1 MKAVPTFR
9 SASFSASQFR
19 TRLSIAVI
27 LLNLMVIGLA
37 FQSLHQGLEQS
48 RARAI
53 VNTRNL
59 AQLLDHD
66 IAAIFDRIDLTL
78 QALVDDLDDGQ
89 TSKPDSRRYQTIL
102 QQHFSRQPALHS
114 LLIVDE
120 QGTLL
125 ASNGPPNRKPGLLG
139 DRDYFL
145 RHRNSASAGLVIS
158 APLQGRIGGEWIITL
173 SRRITAR
180 DGRFSGVAVASI
192 RLTHLRELFASLN
205 LGPGGAVTLRDI
217 ELGLITRHPA
227 PGAHDVRIGSRTVSP
242 QLAAAIQAAP
252 KEGAYLAATQIDGIE
267 RTNAYRRMEHYPYYI
282 IVGLADED
290 YLLGWHREVTKTAV
304 QVSLFMLATLV
315 MLGLLIRLWSL
326 RERDL
331 KHIASKELEL
341 RILLDT
347 APDAIIIL
355 DTSGHIS
362 RANQRALST
371 FGYRYEDLI
380 GQPVGNLLASEW
392 SELNQPTQSVADVDL
407 IALSAAGRRFPVSI
421 SMTPTE
427 TERGRMATLVIR
439 DSSER
444 RERED
449 ALRLASLV
457 YQAVGEAIMVTDTTN
472 RIVAINPA
480 FTRLMGYTPEE
491 AIGQPAN
498 VLSSGR
504 HDHAFFRT
512 MWESLDATGTW
523 KGEILNRRRNGEI
536 AADWLM
542 INTIYD
548 DSGQVQWRVGMYS
561 SVTEQKRAEE
571 QLWRQASYDT
581 LTDLPN
587 RRLLLDRLQ
596 QDMNIADRAKTEVA
610 LLLVDLDYFKE
621 VNDTLGHLAGDQLL
635 IEVAQRL
642 KACIRETDTAARLG
656 GDEFAVILGSITDR
670 LHIEPVAQSIR
681 STLAAHYALKE
692 GDARISA
699 SIGIALYPSD
709 AQDAETLFQRAD
721 QALYLVK
728 GAGRNGFSFYTGPSA
743 EKRPADSPAVQLEA
757 SFSSEEKLGNAWGSS
772 A

>member
-1 MKAVPTFR
+1 MKAVPTFQ

-19 TRLSIAVI
+19 TRLTVAVV

-48 RARAI
+48 RALAI

-78 QALVDDLDDGQ
+78 QALVDDLGEDPP
-89 TSKPDSRRYQTIL
+89 TKHNAKRYQTIL
-102 QQHFSRQPALHS
+102 QQHFARQSALHS

-120 QGTLL
+120 EGTLL
-125 ASNGPPNRKPGLLG
+125 ASGGQFNRTPRLLA
-139 DRDYFL
+139 DRDYFQ
-145 RHRNSASAGLVIS
+145 RHRVSASTGLIIS
-158 APLQGRIGGEWIITL
+158 PPLQGRIGGEWIITL
-173 SRRITAR
+173 SRRVNTS
-180 DGRFSGVAVASI
+180 DGRFAGIAVASI
-192 RLTHLRELFASLN
+192 RLAHLQELFASLN

-217 ELGLITRHPA
+217 NLGLITRHPA
-227 PGAHDVRIGSRTVSP
+227 PSAPEVRIGSRAVSP
-242 QLAAAIQAAP
+242 QLATAIRAAP
-252 KEGAYLAATQIDGIE
+252 EEGAYLAVTQIDGVE
-267 RTNAYRRMEHYPYYI
+267 RTNAYRRMSHYPYYI
-282 IVGLADED
+282 IVGLADDD
-290 YLLGWHREVTKTAV
+290 YLLGWYREITKTAV
-304 QVSLFMLATLV
+304 QVGMFLLATLV
-315 MLGLLIRLWSL
+315 MLSLLIHTWSL

-331 KHIASKELEL
+331 KHIASKELEQ

-347 APDAIIIL
+347 APDAIIIV
-355 DTSGHIS
+355 DATGQIS

-371 FGYRYEDLI
+371 FGYQYEELI
-380 GQPVGNLLASEW
+380 GRPAGSLLASEW
-392 SELNQPTQSVADVDL
+392 IELTQPSQSVSDVDL
-407 IALSAAGRRFPVSI
+407 IALAADGRRFPISV

-457 YQAVGEAIMVTDTTN
+457 YQAVGEAIMVTDTAN

-480 FTRLMGYTPEE
+480 FTRLTGFASEE
-491 AIGQPAN
+491 AIGQPAGF
-498 VLSSGR
+498 LSSGR
-504 HDHAFFRT
+504 HDRAFFRT

-523 KGEILNRRRNGEI
+523 KGEILNRRHNGEV

-548 DSGQVQWRVGMYS
+548 DNGQVQWRVGMYS

-571 QLWRQASYDT
+571 LLWRQASYDT

-596 QDMNIADRAKTEVA
+596 QDMNIADRTKTEVA

-621 VNDTLGHLAGDQLL
+621 VNDRLGHLAGDQLL
-635 IEVAQRL
+635 VEVAHRL
-642 KACIRETDTAARLG
+642 EFCIREMDTAARLG
-656 GDEFAVILGSITDR
+656 GDEFAVLLGGITNR
-670 LHIEPVAQSIR
+670 QHVEPIAQSIR
-681 STLAAHYALKE
+681 STLANHYALKE

-709 AQDAETLFQRAD
+709 AKDIETLFQKAD

-728 GAGRNGFSFYTGPSA
+728 GGGRNGFSFYAEPST
-743 EKRPADSPAVQLEA
+743 EKRPANSPAVHLEA
-757 SFSSEEKLGNAWGSS
+757 TSPTEEKTGDA
-772 A
+772 

>member
-120 QGTLL
+120 HGTVL
-125 ASNGPPNRKPGLLG
+125 ASNGPPNRRPGLLG

-173 SRRITAR
+173 SRRITTR
-180 DGRFSGVAVASI
+180 DGRFAGVAVASI

-205 LGPGGAVTLRDI
+205 LGPGGAVTLRDT

-227 PGAHDVRIGSRTVSP
+227 PSAPDVRTGSRAVSP
-242 QLAAAIQAAP
+242 QLAAAIRAAP
-252 KEGAYLAATQIDGIE
+252 KEGAYLAVTQIDGIE
-267 RTNAYRRMEHYPYYI
+267 RTNAYRRMEHYPYYV

-290 YLLGWHREVTKTAV
+290 YLLGWYREVTKTAV
-304 QVSLFMLATLV
+304 QVALFVLATLV
-315 MLGLLIRLWSL
+315 MLGLLIHLWSL

-355 DTSGHIS
+355 DATGHIS

-380 GQPVGNLLASEW
+380 GRPVGNLLASEW
-392 SELNQPTQSVADVDL
+392 SELNQPIQSVADVDL

-480 FTRLMGYTPEE
+480 FTRLMGYAPEE
-491 AIGQPAN
+491 AIGQPAS

-571 QLWRQASYDT
+571 LLWRQASYDT

-596 QDMNIADRAKTEVA
+596 QDMNIADRAETEVA

-670 LHIEPVAQSIR
+670 LHIEPIAQSIR

-728 GAGRNGFSFYTGPSA
+728 GTGRNGFSFYTGPST
-743 EKRPADSPAVQLEA
+743 EKRPADSPAVQL
-757 SFSSEEKLGNAWGSS
+757 
-772 A
+772 

>member
-1 MKAVPTFR
+1 MKAVPTFQ

-19 TRLSIAVI
+19 TRLIIAVV

-53 VNTRNL
+53 VSTRNL

-78 QALVDDLDDGQ
+78 QALVDDLDDGLA
-89 TSKPDSRRYQTIL
+89 SKHDTKRYQSIV
-102 QQHFSRQPALHS
+102 QQHFARQPALHS
-114 LLIVDE
+114 LLVVDE
-120 QGTLL
+120 RGSLL
-125 ASNGPPNRKPGLLG
+125 ASSGQLNRTPALLA
-139 DRDYFL
+139 DRDYFR
-145 RHRNSASAGLVIS
+145 RHRDSVSAGLVIS
-158 APLQGRIGGEWIITL
+158 PPLQGRVGGEWIITL
-173 SRRITAR
+173 SRRINAS
-180 DGRFSGVAVASI
+180 DGQFAGIAVASI
-192 RLTHLRELFASLN
+192 RLAHLRELFAGIN
-205 LGPGGAVTLRDI
+205 LGPGGAITLRDTD
-217 ELGLITRHPA
+217 LGLVTRHPA
-227 PGAHDVRIGSRTVSP
+227 PSTPEVQIGSRAVSP
-242 QLAAAIQAAP
+242 QLAAAIRANP
-252 KEGAYLAATQIDGIE
+252 EHGAYLAVTQIDGIE
-267 RTNAYRRMEHYPYYI
+267 RTNAYRRMSHYPYYI
-282 IVGLADED
+282 IVGLADDD
-290 YLLGWHREVTKTAV
+290 YLLGWYRELTKTAV
-304 QVSLFMLATLV
+304 QVAAFILATLL
-315 MLGLLIRLWSL
+315 MLSLLIHTWSL

-347 APDAIIIL
+347 APDAIIII
-355 DTSGHIS
+355 DASGHVR

-371 FGYRYEDLI
+371 FGYQYEDLI
-380 GQPVGNLLASEW
+380 GRPAGNLLASEW
-392 SELNQPTQSVADVDL
+392 AELTQPSHSVADVDL
-407 IALSAAGRRFPVSI
+407 IALAADGRRFPISV

-427 TERGRMATLVIR
+427 TESGRMATLVIR

-480 FTRLMGYTPEE
+480 FTRLTGFTPEE
-491 AIGQPAN
+491 AIGQQAAFF
-498 VLSSGR
+498 SSGR
-504 HDHAFFRT
+504 HDHTFFRS

-548 DSGQVQWRVGMYS
+548 DNGQVQWRVGMYS

-596 QDMNIADRAKTEVA
+596 QDMNIADRTRTEVA

-635 IEVAQRL
+635 VEVAHRL
-642 KACIRETDTAARLG
+642 EFCIREMDTAARLG
-656 GDEFAVILGSITDR
+656 GDEFAVLLGGITNR
-670 LHIEPVAQSIR
+670 QHVEPIAQSIR
-681 STLAAHYALKE
+681 SALASHYALKE

-709 AQDAETLFQRAD
+709 AKDTETLFQKAD

-728 GAGRNGFSFYTGPSA
+728 GDGRNGFSFYSEPST
-743 EKRPADSPAVQLEA
+743 EKRPADSPAVDLEA
-757 SFSSEEKLGNAWGSS
+757 ASPTEEKTGDA
-772 A
+772 

>member
-1 MKAVPTFR
+1 MKAVPTFQ
-9 SASFSASQFR
+9 SASFSGSQFR
-19 TRLSIAVI
+19 TRLIIAVV

-66 IAAIFDRIDLTL
+66 IASIFDRIDLTL
-78 QALVDDLDDGQ
+78 QALVDDLDDSPA
-89 TSKPDSRRYQTIL
+89 SKHDPARYQSIV
-102 QQHFSRQPALHS
+102 QQHFARQPALHN
-114 LLIVDE
+114 LLVVDE
-120 QGTLL
+120 RGSLL
-125 ASNGPPNRKPGLLG
+125 ASSNPLDRTPALLA
-139 DRDYFL
+139 DRDYF
-145 RHRNSASAGLVIS
+145 RHHRDSASAGLIIS
-158 APLQGRIGGEWIITL
+158 PPQRGRAGGEWIITL
-173 SRRITAR
+173 SRRINTG
-180 DGRFSGVAVASI
+180 DGRFSGMAVASI
-192 RLTHLRELFASLN
+192 SLAHLRELFAGIN
-205 LGPGGAVTLRDI
+205 LGPGGAVTLRDAD
-217 ELGLITRHPA
+217 LGLITRHPA
-227 PGAHDVRIGSRTVSP
+227 PSTPEVSMGSRVVSP
-242 QLAAAIQAAP
+242 QLAAAIRANPEQ
-252 KEGAYLAATQIDGIE
+252 GAYLAATKIDGIE
-267 RTNAYRRMEHYPYYI
+267 RTNAYQRMSHYPYYI
-282 IVGLADED
+282 IVGLADDD
-290 YLLGWHREVTKTAV
+290 YLLGWYRELTKTAV
-304 QVSLFMLATLV
+304 QVAAFMLATLL
-315 MLGLLIRLWSL
+315 MLSLLIHTWSL
-326 RERDL
+326 RERDM

-347 APDAIIIL
+347 APDAIIII
-355 DTSGHIS
+355 DSSGHVR

-371 FGYRYEDLI
+371 FGYQYEDLI
-380 GQPVGNLLASEW
+380 GRPVENLLASEW
-392 SELNQPTQSVADVDL
+392 SELTQPSHSVADVDL
-407 IALSAAGRRFPVSI
+407 IAIAADGRSFPISV

-427 TERGRMATLVIR
+427 TESGRMATLVIR

-480 FTRLMGYTPEE
+480 FTRLTGFTPEE
-491 AIGQPAN
+491 AIGQQAAFF
-498 VLSSGR
+498 SSGR
-504 HDHAFFRT
+504 HDHAFFRS

-548 DSGQVQWRVGMYS
+548 DNGQVQWRVGMYS

-596 QDMNIADRAKTEVA
+596 QDMSIADRTKTQVA

-621 VNDTLGHLAGDQLL
+621 VNDRLGHLAGDQLL
-635 IEVAQRL
+635 VEVAHRL
-642 KACIRETDTAARLG
+642 EFCIREMDTAARLG
-656 GDEFAVILGSITDR
+656 GDEFAVLLGGITNR
-670 LHIEPVAQSIR
+670 QHVEPIAQSIR
-681 STLAAHYALKE
+681 STLANHYTLKE

-709 AQDAETLFQRAD
+709 AKDIETLFQKAD

-728 GAGRNGFSFYTGPSA
+728 GDSRNGFSFHPESST
-743 EKRPADSPAVQLEA
+743 EKRPGDNPAVHLEA
-757 SFSSEEKLGNAWGSS
+757 ASPTGEKIGDA
-772 A
+772 